1 MLVEPNS
8 QKLSSDE
15 VPQEQD
21 QNSSQ
26 VSPNKGQ
33 LSFMNMVSQ
42 NDILPYKILIK
53 ENIKSFNL
61 LPNEE
66 SPSKEN
72 ELENSLKMKYNLDTP
87 TLEIVLKI
95 TSDYEN
101 IKEKLKEYLD
111 LFGENTIVKYDHNA
125 NTVKINYFFLL
136 SKT

>member
-26 VSPNKGQ
+26 VSPNQGQ
-33 LSFMNMVSQ
+33 QSFMNMVSQ

-72 ELENSLKMKYNLDTP
+72 ELE
-87 TLEIVLKI
+87 KI
-95 TSDYEN
+95 
-101 IKEKLKEYLD
+101 
-111 LFGENTIVKYDHNA
+111 
-125 NTVKINYFFLL
+125 LL
-136 SKT
+136 P